1 METVKL
7 GLMGLGTVGSGVIE
21 GLGKNY
27 SLIKEKS
34 GLDFDVKKIMVKDK
48 QKKRAIQVEESKL
61 VTDPKEILEDDE
73 IDIVVELIGG
83 CDEAKD
89 YVIQALK
96 SGKDVVTANKDLIAT
111 HGKEIFKTAKD
122 SGSQVYFEGSVAGG
136 IPLIKPLQESLAA
149 DKIEKVIGI
158 LNGTTNYILTKM
170 TDVGYSFDRAL
181 EEAQTYGF
189 CEADPTNDISGL
201 DAAYKLAILS
211 YLGFETLP
219 EMEEV
224 YCGGIEN
231 VSQRD
236 IQYAKKLGME
246 IKLLGIGEHN
256 GKGVFLAVV
265 PCMIPAEHPIASVK
279 GENNALFVRGN
290 LVGEVMFY
298 GPGAG
303 SLPTGS
309 AVLSDIIKAG
319 KEKYKEAQI
328 ELDPILEENKYTIT
342 PREEF
347 EASFYLRLVVRDK
360 PGVFSEIAG
369 VFGSFN
375 VSLES
380 IIQEK
385 REDEEYAEIV
395 LLTHK
400 TKIKNL
406 DDAIADLEKRENVS
420 ELSNVI
426 QVEKS

>member
-1 METVKL
+1 METIKI

-21 GLGKNY
+21 GLKKNQ
-27 SLIKEKS
+27 KEIS
-34 GLDFDVKKIMVKDK
+34 ERAGIEFDVSKVMVKDK
-48 QKKRAIQVEESKL
+48 QKKRMVEIDEKKL
-61 VTDPKEILEDDE
+61 VTEPEEIINDP
-73 IDIVVELIGG
+73 DINLVVELIGG
-83 CDEAKD
+83 CDLAKD
-89 YVIQALK
+89 SVLKALD

-111 HGKEIFKTAKD
+111 YGKEIFEKAKENKRNI
-122 SGSQVYFEGSVAGG
+122 YFEGSVAGG

-170 TDVGYSFDRAL
+170 SDVGYSFDRAL

-219 EMEEV
+219 DMKEV
-224 YCGGIEN
+224 YCSGIEN

-246 IKLLGIGEHN
+246 IKLLAVGEKERDGI
-256 GKGVFLAVV
+256 FLAVV
-265 PCMIPAEHPIASVK
+265 PCMISKEHPIASVK
-279 GENNALFVRGN
+279 GENNALFVKGN

-319 KEKYKEAQI
+319 KEMFKEPVKELSAGSENNKYK
-328 ELDPILEENKYTIT
+328 IL

-347 EASFYLRLVVRDK
+347 EASFYLRLVVKDK

-369 VFGSFN
+369 VFGSYG

-385 REDEEYAEIV
+385 KEDEYAEIV

-406 DDAIADLEKRENVS
+406 DDAIADLEKRENVY

>member
-1 METVKL
+1 METVKI

-21 GLGKNY
+21 GLQKNY
-27 SLIKEKS
+27 TEIKEKS
-34 GLDFDVKKIMVKDK
+34 GLDFEVKKIMVKDK
-48 QKKRAIQVEESKL
+48 QKKRALEVDVSKL
-61 VTDPKEILEDDE
+61 VTDPGEILKDRE
-73 IDIVVELIGG
+73 IAIVVELIGG
-83 CDEAKD
+83 CDEAKE
-89 YVIQALK
+89 YVLKALE

-111 HGKEIFKTAKD
+111 HGKELFKKAKENKR
-122 SGSQVYFEGSVAGG
+122 QIYFEGSVAGG
-136 IPLIKPLQESLAA
+136 IPLIKPLQESLSA

-170 TDVGYSFDRAL
+170 TDGGYSFDSAL
-181 EEAQTYGF
+181 EEAKTYGF
-189 CEADPTNDISGL
+189 SEPDPTNDISGL

-211 YLGFETLP
+211 YLSFGTLP
-219 EMEEV
+219 DMDEV

-246 IKLLGIGEHN
+246 IKLLGIGENN
-256 GKGVFLAVV
+256 GKGVFLTVV
-265 PCMIPAEHPIASVK
+265 PCMISVEHPIASVK

-290 LVGEVMFY
+290 LVGEIMFY

-319 KEKYKEAQI
+319 KELYKKPLK
-328 ELDPILEENKYTIT
+328 ELDPILENNKYIIT
-342 PREEF
+342 PREEI
-347 EASFYLRLVVRDK
+347 EASFYLRIVARDK

-369 VFGSFN
+369 VFGNFG

-385 REDEEYAEIV
+385 REDESAEIV

-406 DDAIADLEKRENVS
+406 DDAITDLKERTNVY